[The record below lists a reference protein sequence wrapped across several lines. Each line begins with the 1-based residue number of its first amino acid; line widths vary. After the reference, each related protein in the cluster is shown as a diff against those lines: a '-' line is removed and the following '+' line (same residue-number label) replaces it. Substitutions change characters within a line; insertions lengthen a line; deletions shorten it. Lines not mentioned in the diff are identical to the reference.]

1 MYFQLTVVSMPKE
14 ENIRW
19 LILVDFLLME
29 CMLSLDIRLV
39 SVLSSS
45 VRYLST
51 EIGMTLCYTMVEI
64 TNKYIKL
71 IFD

>member
-1 MYFQLTVVSMPKE
+1 MHKE

-29 CMLSLDIRLV
+29 CILSLDIRLV

-51 EIGMTLCYTMVEI
+51 EIELTL
-64 TNKYIKL
+64 
-71 IFD
+71 F

>member
-64 TNKYIKL
+64 TNIGIKL

>member
-1 MYFQLTVVSMPKE
+1 MHKE

-51 EIGMTLCYTMVEI
+51 EIELTL
-64 TNKYIKL
+64 
-71 IFD
+71 F

>member
-64 TNKYIKL
+64 TNIGI